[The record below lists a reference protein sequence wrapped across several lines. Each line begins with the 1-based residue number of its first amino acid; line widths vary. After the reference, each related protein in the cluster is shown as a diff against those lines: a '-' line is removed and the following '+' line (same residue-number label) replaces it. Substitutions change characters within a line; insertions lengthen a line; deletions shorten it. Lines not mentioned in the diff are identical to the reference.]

1 MGYLYIH
8 RKPLHRSLG
17 TRARPLQLL
26 LRPPVRLSGG
36 GPTGCVL
43 LAAQVSS
50 ISRGSGPVDGW
61 RYGNHRPLMGV
72 PDNVSIAILLTRAY
86 ALWERNKV
94 ILWGLLAYSFGFAG
108 FAAVR
113 CS

>member
-1 MGYLYIH
+1 
-8 RKPLHRSLG
+8 
-17 TRARPLQLL
+17 
-26 LRPPVRLSGG
+26 
-36 GPTGCVL
+36 
-43 LAAQVSS
+43 
-50 ISRGSGPVDGW
+50 
-61 RYGNHRPLMGV
+61 MGV